1 VFLSVN
7 SAYIKDLIADYS
19 ERVISSTI
27 SSFGNTFAPL
37 VQNLDSFILGPL
49 IQKDNIRNVVKDAS
63 VSEDFSNLLG
73 SDGSDYDKTRLV
85 VEKFI
90 FVKEKQNIP
99 FIFEGQIKRRNSSL
113 FGVVNLESW
122 DAYLNN
128 HKDDFSGLNI
138 SNLWDSWEFGL
149 RISYIMPKQIDKNPE
164 NEDDI
169 NKNKAYNVIF
179 NDEEITLIPLATI
192 KKEIPDQ
199 EITSSISNEYDLS
212 CLVYDLAQ
220 SEEYKNLFRDI
231 IDIET
236 LISLLTIYS
245 MNKFTE
251 FLGTGDPGK
260 DLNRWLRDPKSF
272 EDTKKSIIKI
282 LKDF

>member
-1 VFLSVN
+1 M
-7 SAYIKDLIADYS
+7 IADYS

-27 SSFGNTFAPL
+27 SSFGNIFAPL

-49 IQKDNIRNVVKDAS
+49 IQKENIRNVVKNVS
-63 VSEDFSNLLG
+63 VSENFSRLLG
-73 SDGSDYDKTRLV
+73 TNYDKTRLV

-90 FVKEKQNIP
+90 FVKEKENIP
-99 FIFEGQIKRRNSSL
+99 FIFEDQIKKRNASL
-113 FGVVNLESW
+113 FGVVNLEFW
-122 DAYLNN
+122 DTYLSTY
-128 HKDDFSGLNI
+128 KDDFKSLNI
-138 SNLWDSWEFGL
+138 SNLWDSWQFGL
-149 RISYIMPKQIDKNPE
+149 RISYIMPKQIDKNKE
-164 NEDDI
+164 NIEDM
-169 NKNKAYNVIF
+169 NKNKAYNVVF
-179 NDEEITLIPLATI
+179 NDEEVSLVPLATI
-192 KKEIPDQ
+192 TKEIPDQ
-199 EITSSISNEYDLS
+199 EITNNISNEYDLS
-212 CLVYDLAQ
+212 CLVYELAQ

-251 FLGTGDPGK
+251 FLGSGDPGK
-260 DLNRWLRDPKSF
+260 DLNRWLRDPRSF